1 METVSIC
8 DRHEWELDF
17 YSRPIVDEQQKK
29 LWELLICDSQRTFEY
44 VKTCAGSQAN
54 ARWLSEALAD
64 ALQQWRQVGSRS
76 TADSP
81 EKIRFFRGPMQNM
94 ITRACQAVDIPCQ
107 LSRRTFT
114 LYQWLKHRSQEV
126 YPRHPGFQPLVAPPL
141 QLEKKPPQRLPD
153 ALVGNTWR
161 FATLSAAA
169 FAEIDQWAID
179 FGDSLPLTLGQ
190 LAPET
195 PVPGILIFS
204 PRAVPLAAW
213 MSGLELAFLTVEPEP
228 QTGNSQ
234 LLLETGDS
242 DRWIMASLKD
252 PQIQAAAQSFE
263 LTKQQAQQVHFLAV
277 QTSPESEAF
286 AGFWLLQE
294 FDIA

>member
-1 METVSIC
+1 METVSVYN
-8 DRHEWELDF
+8 RHEWELDF

-44 VKTCAGSQAN
+44 VKTCNGSQAN
-54 ARWLSEALAD
+54 ARWLSEALAE
-64 ALQQWRQVGSRS
+64 ALQQWRQMNHRS
-76 TADSP
+76 SADAP
-81 EKIRFFRGPMQNM
+81 EKIRFFRRPMQNM
-94 ITRACQAVDIPCQ
+94 ITRACQSLDIPSQ
-107 LSRRTFT
+107 LSRRTFA
-114 LYQWLKHRSQEV
+114 LYQWLKQRSQDV
-126 YPRHPGFQPLVAPPL
+126 YPQHPGFQPLVAPPL
-141 QLEKKPPQRLPD
+141 ELERKAPQRLPD

-161 FATLSAAA
+161 FASLSAAA
-169 FAEIDQWAID
+169 FTEMEQWTID
-179 FGDSLPLTLGQ
+179 FGDSLPLTLQQ

-195 PVPGILIFS
+195 QVPGILIFS
-204 PRAVPLAAW
+204 ARAVPLAAW

-228 QTGNSQ
+228 QTGNLQ

-252 PQIQAAAQSFE
+252 PQLRAAAQSFE

-277 QTSPESEAF
+277 QTDPQSEAF

>member
-1 METVSIC
+1 METVSVYN
-8 DRHEWELDF
+8 RHEWELDF

-44 VKTCAGSQAN
+44 VKTCTGSQAN
-54 ARWLSEALAD
+54 ARWLTEALAD
-64 ALQQWRQVGSRS
+64 ALQQWRQISHRS

-81 EKIRFFRGPMQNM
+81 EKIRFFRRPMQNM
-94 ITRACQAVDIPCQ
+94 ITRACQAVEVPSQ
-107 LSRRTFT
+107 LSRRTFA
-114 LYQWLKHRSQEV
+114 LYQWLKQRSQEV
-126 YPRHPGFQPLVAPPL
+126 YPQHPGFQPPIVLPL
-141 QLEKKPPQRLPD
+141 ELGKKAPQRLPD

-169 FAEIDQWAID
+169 FTEIDQWRID
-179 FGDSLPLTLGQ
+179 FGDSLPLTLQQ

-228 QTGNSQ
+228 QTGNFQ

-242 DRWIMASLKD
+242 DRWIMASLKE
-252 PQIQAAAQSFE
+252 PQILAAAQSFE
-263 LTKQQAQQVHFLAV
+263 QTKQQAQQIHFLAV
-277 QTSPESEAF
+277 QTDPESEAF